1 MRGYER
7 KIDSLMTE
15 VGSLKNEVLTIIMY
29 ILYMYNVYMIKIM
42 SVLHIK
48 KY

>member
-29 ILYMYNVYMIKIM
+29 ILYMYVYMIKIM
-42 SVLHIK
+42 IVLHIK
-48 KY
+48 K